1 MRRMSHQTARSYRL
15 ALLLFPLLLALS
27 ACQIPDPFVASSH
40 RSSFAVLAASPSA
53 RNIPAGWKTFTD
65 PILGFSISYPSSWTL
80 VGDSHITLVS
90 QNAATLSPIVT
101 TVTQSPAAALAK
113 IVPSSAVQAQQHQSV
128 TQTRVAG
135 QPAVDIFSPYIPA
148 NFQAPNSGRGIGAGR
163 AIVMAVPNDA
173 GTTNVYTFLAA
184 IPTDKTGKMS
194 AASLAD
200 NQMVAQIVATF
211 QLPAKIDPVTTP

>member
-1 MRRMSHQTARSYRL
+1 MLRH
-15 ALLLFPLLLALS
+15 
-27 ACQIPDPFVASSH
+27 
-40 RSSFAVLAASPSA
+40 
-53 RNIPAGWKTFTD
+53 KTVNS
-65 PILGFSISYPSSWTL
+65 GERFSISYPLSWTL

-90 QNAATLSPIVT
+90 QNATTLSPLLM
-101 TVTQSPAAALAK
+101 TVTQSPADAHAGA
-113 IVPSSAVQAQQHQSV
+113 IPSSTEQAQLHQIV
-128 TQTRVAG
+128 AQTRVAG
-135 QPAVDIFSPYIPA
+135 QPAVDIFSPYIPT
-148 NFQAPNSGRGIGAGR
+148 NFQAPNGSRAIGAAR

-173 GTTNVYTFLAA
+173 GATNVYTFVAA